1 MATTNG
7 LKTNDSLLATTSNN
21 TRDDRFKRILRQ
33 QLGANGISLLSV
45 CSFLMVLAV
54 LLILLAS
61 VGYNATMRSRLPV
74 FSLLPGPALVST
86 TTTASANS
94 IV

>member
-1 MATTNG
+1 MSLTNG
-7 LKTNDSLLATTSNN
+7 NDDGLLATTANN

-33 QLGANGISLLSV
+33 QLGTNGIALLSV

-61 VGYNATMRSRLPV
+61 VGFNATMRSSVP
-74 FSLLPGPALVST
+74 SLLPRPALIST
-86 TTTASANS
+86 STYT
-94 IV
+94 V

>member
-1 MATTNG
+1 MAANG

-45 CSFLMVLAV
+45 CSFLMILAV

-61 VGYNATMRSRLPV
+61 VGFNATVRSRLPV
-74 FSLLPGPALVST
+74 SSLLPGPALVST
-86 TTTASANS
+86 TTYS
-94 IV
+94 V